1 MFQSRTAR
9 GLVLLVAVLVIL
21 SMVWS
26 VVPRPAP

>member
-1 MFQSRTAR
+1 MLQSRTAR

-26 VVPRPAP
+26 AVRLT